1 MKRNRLLLS
10 NLRKKLDLGGDIW
23 LSVLAKCR
31 EEREE
36 TVKNDDC
43 VKNNAKAIRRRL
55 VLLSDFSGSP
65 RGSAI
70 KTDGCKSRRANAINH
85 MDNKWQFHKLLQKWQ
100 NPQKPFQ

>member
-1 MKRNRLLLS
+1 MG
-10 NLRKKLDLGGDIW
+10 KKLDLGVDIW
-23 LSVLAKCR
+23 LSVLAKCREER

-100 NPQKPFQ
+100 DSQKPLP